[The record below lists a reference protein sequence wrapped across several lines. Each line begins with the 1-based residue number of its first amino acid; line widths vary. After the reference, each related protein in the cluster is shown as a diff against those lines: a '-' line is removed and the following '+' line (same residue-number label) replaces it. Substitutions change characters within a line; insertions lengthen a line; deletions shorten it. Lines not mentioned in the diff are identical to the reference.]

1 MEFLDIHDG
10 LMVSTRKVVAIEA
23 IDGFSTAIHVQ
34 FGEEVRVFQKN
45 LPYQVLKD
53 ILLSRKKEESRQI
66 DSTVSRSLEQLAR
79 YQAIP
84 VP

>member
-10 LMVSTRKVVAIEA
+10 LMVSTRKIVALEA
-23 IDGFSTAIHVQ
+23 ADPFTTAIHVQ
-34 FGEEVRVFQKN
+34 FGEEVRIFQKN
-45 LPYQVLKD
+45 LPYNVLKD
-53 ILLSRKKEESRQI
+53 ILLSRKKDEGRQI

>member
-1 MEFLDIHDG
+1 MEFFDIHEG
-10 LMVSTRKVVAIEA
+10 LMVSTHKIVAIEA
-23 IDGFSTAIHVQ
+23 ADEFSTAIHVQ

-45 LPYQVLKD
+45 VPYRVIRD
-53 ILLSRKKEESRQI
+53 IILARTREQPRQI
-66 DSTVSRSLEQLAR
+66 ESSVARSLEQLAK